1 MSMSLSR
8 TIPTSGMKKYFIF
21 WDRRGG
27 IDGSLLQLFNCL
39 CVTEKKFRINWCIW
53 VKTTFTAETLS
64 RLACIVFILVY
75 NWDGVG

>member
-1 MSMSLSR
+1 
-8 TIPTSGMKKYFIF
+8 
-21 WDRRGG
+21 
-27 IDGSLLQLFNCL
+27 
-39 CVTEKKFRINWCIW
+39 